1 MKLVQE
7 EDFLFVIEVR
17 QVDRIIWLFLSALDF
32 ISEITMYDISVFLD
46 SVALSDKRGIFVK
59 VRFNCII

>member
-1 MKLVQE
+1 MKMVQE

-17 QVDRIIWLFLSALDF
+17 QVYWIICLFLSALDL

-46 SVALSDKRGIFVK
+46 SVALSDKRWIFVK

>member
-17 QVDRIIWLFLSALDF
+17 QVYRIICLFLSALDL

>member
-1 MKLVQE
+1 MKMVQE

-17 QVDRIIWLFLSALDF
+17 QVYWIICLFLSALDL

>member
-1 MKLVQE
+1 MKMVQE

-17 QVDRIIWLFLSALDF
+17 QVYRIICLFLSALDL

-46 SVALSDKRGIFVK
+46 SVALSDKR
-59 VRFNCII
+59 